1 METINKKYK
10 VTAQVLTPLSIGQGS
25 EKDWVY
31 GVDYLVRTGPDYE
44 KRLLLYHLDLG
55 KMYAAGIDVNR
66 LSSCWA
72 NGDVGGVERLIG
84 NKLESVCDFVL
95 PLPTGIG
102 KQGLRNPIK
111 TFLRNDFT
119 NRPVLAGS
127 SLKGALRSVLFSN
140 LRTADQK
147 DNKSVFGDMKDGNDF
162 MRFVR
167 VGDFEFEE
175 TRLVNTKIYNL
186 HKDGNKWQGGWK
198 HDRNYTSSQ
207 FEQSGF
213 NTIYECLPPR
223 SMSEGYVMFADKLFA
238 KVAAQGD
245 TKKKKEILNDVEILC
260 DKIND
265 HTYNYLN
272 KEIEFFNKY
281 NKYDKAE
288 KCSEITN
295 SISKIQDVIDSCA
308 SNECV
313 LKMSAGSGF
322 HSITGDWQYEYYYEY
337 TDENTGKKFLLD
349 RKKREGQFRANDLP
363 KSRKIAVSGSR
374 PFSLMG
380 FVKLTFTKE

>member
-31 GVDYLVRTGPDYE
+31 GVDYLVKTDPDYE
-44 KRLLLYHLDLG
+44 KRLLLYHLDLC

-111 TFLRNDFT
+111 TFLRNDLT
-119 NRPVLAGS
+119 NHPVLAGS

-140 LRTADQK
+140 LRTANQK
-147 DNKSVFGDMKDGNDF
+147 DNKSVFGDMKDGTDF

-186 HKDGNKWQGGWK
+186 HKVGNDWIGGWK

-223 SMSEGYVMFADKLFA
+223 AMSEGYVMFADKLFA
-238 KVAAQGD
+238 KVAQGGNVS
-245 TKKKKEILNDVEILC
+245 KKKEILTDIKNLCEI
-260 DKIND
+260 IND
-265 HTYNYLN
+265 HSFDYIDRELD
-272 KEIEFFNKY
+272 FFEKY
-281 NKYDKAE
+281 GGQYEGNLYE
-288 KCSEITN
+288 KLCE
-295 SISKIQDVIDSCA
+295 IQDAINACGNNNSCI
-308 SNECV
+308 

-322 HSITGDWQYEYYYEY
+322 HSITGDWQYTEYI
-337 TDENTGKKFLLD
+337 ENGGIRLD
-349 RKKREGQFRANDLP
+349 RKRGGVLP
-363 KSRKIAVSGSR
+363 KSRKIAVSGIN

-380 FVKLTFTKE
+380 FVKLTFTEK